1 MVHLLNRT
9 PLAAIEFN
17 DDNGKHLRVFC
28 QSPQGDII
36 EVLYDQKGGWKGP
49 SKYVVGRG
57 KLNTGI
63 AAISSPDGKH
73 IRVYFLDE
81 HYRIVERVYKGH
93 SGGLLGGVSDSNPW
107 TDGPLTGKFHA
118 APYSRLGAI
127 CLDKGEQL
135 RVFFQDKSNKLKE
148 LIYKENQGW
157 KESTSKLPTALAG
170 TSIAAAHN
178 PDHEYRGQMWLYFQ
192 SPELKLQEIS
202 NNGKDDNW
210 KEGSFKS
217 NKVYPPTCG
226 IAVIMGC
233 NPIKIA
239 VVAVDENNML
249 VETRFDNGWKSTIDI
264 RESTITDSDV
274 ALISLENSKG
284 SHVQSATSAEKID
297 LRLFFQPAGSNIG
310 EMVSEDGSHWKL
322 THENVF

>member
-17 DDNGKHLRVFC
+17 DDNGKHIRVFC

-49 SKYVVGRG
+49 SKYIVGRG

-63 AAISSPDGKH
+63 AAISSPDGKQ

-81 HYRIVERVYKGH
+81 HYRIVERLYKGH
-93 SGGLLGGVSDSNPW
+93 GGSLIGGVSDSNPW

-118 APYSRLGAI
+118 APYSRLSAI
-127 CLDKGEQL
+127 CLDKGDQF

-148 LIYKENQGW
+148 LVYKANQGW

-178 PDHEYRGQMWLYFQ
+178 PDHE
-192 SPELKLQEIS
+192 
-202 NNGKDDNW
+202 NNGKDDKW

-274 ALISLENSKG
+274 ALISLENLKG
-284 SHVQSATSAEKID
+284 SQVQSATSASASTEKFD

-322 THENVF
+322 SHENVF